1 MIANENS
8 TACQSMLT
16 LQNVSFSYKKGR
28 PVIKNFSMNFE
39 QGTVCGL
46 LGKNGSGKS
55 TLLYLICGLL
65 KPDSGNITF
74 KGMTPLRRDVAFLND
89 VFIVPEEFEIPNL
102 PMSEFVK
109 VNAPLYPNFNQQQ
122 MEEYMKTFEIDP
134 SIHLKQCSMGQ
145 KKKAFISFAL
155 ACNTSLLI
163 LDEPTNGLDIS
174 SKRAFRK
181 AIAMSMRDDRSVIIS
196 THHVYDVEKI
206 IDRVMIVDPSGV
218 LLDKSMYEIMNEL
231 SFSFTTDRERA
242 VKALISLDAPGGWN
256 IVEPFNGE
264 ETEVNL
270 ESLFELIQSNPI
282 QLMIND

>member
-1 MIANENS
+1 MIANENN
-8 TACQSMLT
+8 TASKPMLT

-28 PVIKNFSMNFE
+28 PVINNFSMTFE
-39 QGTVCGL
+39 HGTVCGL

-65 KPDSGNITF
+65 KPDSGTINF
-74 KGMTPLRRDVAFLND
+74 KGHTPLRRDVAFLND
-89 VFIVPEEFEIPNL
+89 VFIVPEEFEIPNV
-102 PMSEFVK
+102 PMTEFVK
-109 VNAPLYPNFNQQQ
+109 ANAPLYPKFSQKD

-181 AIAMSMRDDRSVIIS
+181 AITMGMSDDRSVIIS
-196 THHVYDVEKI
+196 THQVYDVEKI
-206 IDRVMIVDPSGV
+206 IDRVMIVDPTGV
-218 LLDKSMYEIMNEL
+218 LLDKSMYDIMKEL

-242 VKALISLDAPGGWN
+242 AKALLSLDAPGGWN
-256 IVEPFNGE
+256 IVEAFNGD

-270 ESLFELIQSNPI
+270 ESLFELIESNHKS
-282 QLMIND
+282 